1 MEYLHRRKESP
12 MQGMTG
18 LWGGVGSNL
27 IPSAGGYPPAPG
39 SADPVSPNNGYTGDG
54 LPITGG
60 ANWFSPGYLGYED
73 ESSYQFPNNKT
84 LDQIYYQRLQ
94 NGAYQWWFLVWE
106 RASGSNDNFTV
117 RYGARI
123 AVPDGTGTNQEGPF
137 TLSQFEE
144 IGSASLPND
153 GETYVVGWNSGVSGD
168 QQVGPPHYAD
178 ATSGGNIGYHPH
190 NSPDPTN
197 AETVTFNHNET
208 GEHFH
213 VHVTW
218 ED

>member
-18 LWGGVGSNL
+18 LWGGSSGSL
-27 IPSAGGYPPAPG
+27 MIG
-39 SADPVSPNNGYTGDG
+39 SDSGADPLMPYEGTAGKA
-54 LPITGG
+54 LPLTGG
-60 ANWFSPGYLGYED
+60 ATWFSNGHYGYED
-73 ESSYQFPNNKT
+73 ESNYTFPAGKT
-84 LDQIYYQRLQ
+84 LKQLYYHRLQ
-94 NGAYQWWFLVWE
+94 DNAYQWWFIAWE
-106 RASGSNDNFTV
+106 RNNSNNYTL
-117 RYGARI
+117 RYGSRI
-123 AVPDGTGTNQEGPF
+123 AVPDGTGEGQEGPW
-137 TLSQFEE
+137 TLANFEE
-144 IGSASLPND
+144 TGNATLPND
-153 GETYVVGWNSGVSGD
+153 GETYVIGWNSGVSGD

-178 ATSGGNIGYHPH
+178 ATSGGAIGYHPH

-197 AETVTFNHNET
+197 GENVTFNHNES

>member
-1 MEYLHRRKESP
+1 

-27 IPSAGGYPPAPG
+27 VASGDVTYPPAPG

-54 LPITGG
+54 LPITAG

-73 ESSYQFPNNKT
+73 ESSYQFPNHKT

-94 NGAYQWWFLVWE
+94 DNAYQWWFLVWE
-106 RASGSNDNFTV
+106 RKFSSNDNFTI

-123 AVPDGTGTNQEGPF
+123 AVPDGTGTNQEGPYNLDDENF
-137 TLSQFEE
+137 GEV
-144 IGSASLPND
+144 GSKIIPND
-153 GETYVVGWNSGVSGD
+153 GEPYFMGWHSGVQGD
-168 QQVGPPHYAD
+168 QQTGPPHYVD
-178 ATSGGNIGYHPH
+178 ASSGGSIGFQAMANTTPY
-190 NSPDPTN
+190 SGQ
-197 AETVTFNHNET
+197 EVTFGHNET

-213 VHVTW
+213 VHVTY
-218 ED
+218 DNN